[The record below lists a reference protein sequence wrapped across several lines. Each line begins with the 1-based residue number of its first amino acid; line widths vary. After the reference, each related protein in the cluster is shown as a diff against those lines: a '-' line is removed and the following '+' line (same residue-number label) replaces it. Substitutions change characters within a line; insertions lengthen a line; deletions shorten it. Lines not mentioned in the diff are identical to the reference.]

1 MVSIHQSTSR
11 VARPIATTEKKK
23 KPLAKKVPAE
33 KDIKITKTRPGSS
46 KATPN
51 GSQQSIIPT
60 SQQVIT
66 AIDTDQ
72 ASPSESID
80 SKSSQSQ
87 NYCDGED
94 VQICKSWLEVSQD
107 PLNSTNQAA
116 DTFWTR
122 VAEQFTKHQELMAN
136 SPTVVNKFCGCVKQ
150 VELSNKSGETVED
163 CLVSA
168 MKLFQAITI
177 AENEQR
183 VKKSKK
189 AKKQPTKFTHMG
201 CYHVLC
207 HAQKWK
213 DHCEELERKKIE
225 EKKSLRLSSPLL
237 DSGTGSQFTS
247 DPLDNDQTSDAESVQ
262 SNQTVCAIGNKKA
275 KEIAAKLREDKKFKE
290 DMITVH
296 RNLAKQTKAQ
306 NSILAVQQEAMTT
319 LADNSVMQTDLATV
333 PERSRPFYEWQ
344 QMKVPEKIQKEQ
356 ADYEKKKKEEEK
368 KARNEEKSKKRQT
381 DD

>member
-1 MVSIHQSTSR
+1 MGQVKLPAFGMR
-11 VARPIATTEKKK
+11 EK

-122 VAEQFTKHQELMAN
+122 VAEQFTKVRDNNCCLWSSIKSRWQILQQWSTSSA
-136 SPTVVNKFCGCVKQ
+136 VA
-150 VELSNKSGETVED
+150 SN
-163 CLVSA
+163 SA

-333 PERSRPFYEWQ
+333 PERSCPFYEWQ

-356 ADYEKKKKEEEK
+356 ADYEKKKKG
-368 KARNEEKSKKRQT
+368 RREKSKKRGEKQKKANR
-381 DD
+381 